1 MVLIHSLTITHISTQ
16 VNNQLHLMLRHELLL
31 KDIHLIKL
39 LILILDLNIIQ
50 QLVELKII
58 QHV

>member
-16 VNNQLHLMLRHELLL
+16 VNNQLHLMLRPELLL

>member
-16 VNNQLHLMLRHELLL
+16 VNNQLHLMLRHELLP